1 MNRYISLT
9 FERKVSPCRIMAG
22 AILGDPNNSH
32 IFTEKGCLGAEDSL
46 TYLPGGDSHLKQAG
60 RLVGNLGVA

>member
-1 MNRYISLT
+1 
-9 FERKVSPCRIMAG
+9 MAG

-32 IFTEKGCLGAEDSL
+32 IFTEKGFWGAEDNL